1 MTWTTES
8 RSTLVVE
15 GIVIVASI
23 LLAFGID
30 AWWDER
36 RAAQDE
42 REHIAQLTFDF
53 QANAARLANIR
64 SIHEAALDA
73 SYEILARAGIG
84 GVSQSSATTAEL
96 VLLSLRSWTYDPV
109 LGGINS
115 LIQSGNLGLLR
126 NDSLRVAVAGWPDV
140 ARDLSDD
147 ERIEQRTLFDR
158 AGPYLIDKG
167 AMIDVLLA
175 GGSLDRIEVA
185 PESDLS
191 DLLSDPVFLQ
201 MTSWRINNLEN
212 VMDEV
217 QIVEDS
223 IRNIL
228 ELLEKGVDAG

>member
-1 MTWTTES
+1 MTKS
-8 RSTLVVE
+8 RSALVIE

-36 RAAQDE
+36 RAELEA
-42 REHIAQLTFDF
+42 REYIAQLKVDF
-53 QANAARLANIR
+53 QANAARLADIR

-73 SYEILARAGIG
+73 SYEILARAGVA
-84 GVSQSSATTAEL
+84 GVSQSSETTAAL
-96 VLLSLRSWTYDPV
+96 ILLSVRSWTYDPV
-109 LGGINS
+109 LGGISS

-126 NDSLRVAVAGWPDV
+126 NDALRVAVAGWPDI

-147 ERIEQRTLFDR
+147 ERTENRALFER
-158 AGPYLIDKG
+158 VGPYLIEKG
-167 AMIDVLLA
+167 VMTDVLLA
-175 GGSLDRIEVA
+175 GGGLARIDV
-185 PESDLS
+185 PPGSDLS
-191 DLLSDPVFLQ
+191 ELLSDPVFLQ

-223 IRNIL
+223 IHHIL
-228 ELLEKGVDAG
+228 ELLEKSVDTG